1 MKIMIRAEKLSY
13 GYPQKELYKDV
24 NFHIEMGQHCALIG
38 LSGSGKS
45 SLVDMILDHEEYMYT
60 GKLHIRENAR
70 IAYVSQFPRID
81 DKDDMN
87 VYDYISSEFRQM
99 QSHIDLLCE
108 KMATGEDMETV
119 FDEYQEAIDT
129 FEGLGGNNYESTINK
144 QLQLADLMKYADLPI
159 ANLSGGEFKLVQVI
173 KEMLVMP
180 DLLIMDEPD
189 VFLDF
194 ENQNALKQLINNH
207 KGTVL
212 VITHSRFLLNHC
224 FNKIL
229 HLEDQDIRDF
239 EGTYIDYNF
248 SLLEEKI
255 DLQERAVADTLE
267 IERNNIII
275 DSLRTRASYDADA
288 ARGRALG
295 ARVKIQERLMARR
308 TEHPF
313 IYVDQPEISLITESP
328 ISEGNA
334 LEIKDLAIA
343 YDSELLKDI
352 SFNIEAGEKVALVG
366 ANGTG
371 KTSLLRMIR
380 ENNSPEIILHD
391 EMDLGYLSQNQS
403 EVLKL
408 DNNIFDEFFDLGFE
422 TYDQIREYV
431 KAYGFEGEVLEQRVS
446 SLSGGEKNIL
456 QLAKISTSNANF
468 LLLDEPTSH
477 LDIYTQLRLEDAL
490 KDYNGGF
497 IMISHDFYSII
508 NCVDRVLVVRDNGIH
523 DIKMKKF
530 KQNIYNRYFNK
541 NYLELE
547 EEKKALEMQIEE
559 LLTAHQFDDCRSVVD
574 KLEYVISK
582 MK

>member
-1 MKIMIRAEKLSY
+1 MIRAEKLSY
-13 GYPQKELYKDV
+13 GYPQKELY
-24 NFHIEMGQHCALIG
+24 NNIEFHIEQGQHCALIG

-45 SLVDMILDHEEYMYT
+45 SLVDMIMDHEEYMYT
-60 GKLHIRENAR
+60 GKLHIRENIRMAF
-70 IAYVSQFPRID
+70 VSQFPRIE
-81 DKDDMN
+81 DKTEMT
-87 VYDYISSEFRQM
+87 VYDYISMEFREM
-99 QSHIDLLCE
+99 QANIDALCE
-108 KMATGEDMETV
+108 KMATGEDMDTV
-119 FDEYQEAIDT
+119 FDEYQEAIDL
-129 FEGLGGNNYESTINK
+129 FDGLGGNNYESTINK
-144 QLQLADLMKYADLPI
+144 QLQLADLMKYSTLPI
-159 ANLSGGEFKLVQVI
+159 QNLSGGEFKLVQVI

-194 ENQNALKQLINNH
+194 ENQNALKQLINGY
-207 KGTVL
+207 KGTLL

-229 HLEDQDIRDF
+229 HLENQTINEF
-239 EGTYIDYNF
+239 EGSYIDYNF

-255 DLQERAVADTLE
+255 DLQEQAVADTAE

-275 DSLRTRASYDADA
+275 DNLRTRASYDADA

-313 IYVDQPEISLITESP
+313 IYVDQPDITLETDAPLESP
-328 ISEGNA
+328 AVVIAG
-334 LEIKDLAIA
+334 LDIA
-343 YDSELLKDI
+343 YEEALLNNV
-352 SFNIEAGEKVALVG
+352 SFQIEGTEKIALVG

-371 KTSLLRMIR
+371 KTSLLRLIR
-380 ENNSPEIILHD
+380 ENNTNAIKLNEALI
-391 EMDLGYLSQNQS
+391 LGYLSQNQGEALNES
-403 EVLKL
+403 
-408 DNNIFDEFFDLGFE
+408 NNIFDEFFELGFS
-422 TYDQIREYV
+422 TYDETREYV
-431 KAYGFEGEVLEQRVS
+431 KAYGFEGEVLEQKIS

-490 KDYNGGF
+490 KSYNGGF
-497 IMISHDFYSII
+497 LMISHDFYSIV
-508 NCVDRVLVVRDNGIH
+508 NCVDQVLVVRDNGIH
-523 DIKMKKF
+523 QIKMKKF
-530 KQNIYNRYFNK
+530 KQNIYARYFNK

-547 EEKKALEMQIEE
+547 EQKKALEMDIEAKLIE
-559 LLTAHQFDDCRSVVD
+559 NLFDEARYTTE
-574 KLEYVISK
+574 KLKTVINK

>member
-1 MKIMIRAEKLSY
+1 MIRAENLSY
-13 GYPQKELYKDV
+13 GYPQKELYNNI
-24 NFHIEMGQHCALIG
+24 NFHIEEGQHCTLIG

-45 SLVDMILDHEEYMYT
+45 SLVDMIMDHEEYMYT
-60 GKLHIRENAR
+60 GKLHIRENIR
-70 IAYVSQFPRID
+70 IAFVSQFPRIGD
-81 DKDDMN
+81 EKDIT
-87 VYDYISSEFRQM
+87 VYDYISKEFREM
-99 QSHIDLLCE
+99 QANIDALCE
-108 KMATGEDMETV
+108 KMATGEDMDTV
-119 FDEYQEAIDT
+119 FDEYQVALDR
-129 FEGLGGNNYESTINK
+129 FDGLDGNNYESTINK
-144 QLQLADLMKYADLPI
+144 QLQLADLMKYATLPI
-159 ANLSGGEFKLVQVI
+159 SNLSGGEFKLVQVI
-173 KEMLVMP
+173 KEMLIQP

-207 KGTVL
+207 KGTIL

-229 HLEDQDIRDF
+229 HLEDQKISDF

-255 DLQERAVADTLE
+255 DLQEQAVADTLE

-275 DSLRTRASYDADA
+275 DSLRTRATYDADA

-313 IYVDQPEISLITESP
+313 IYVDQPDISLETDAPLTTPSVTIE
-328 ISEGNA
+328 N
-334 LEIKDLAIA
+334 LDIA
-343 YDSELLKDI
+343 YEETLLSNV
-352 SFNIEAGEKVALVG
+352 SFQIEGTEKIAIVG

-380 ENNSPEIILHD
+380 ENNSPAIKLNEEL
-391 EMDLGYLSQNQS
+391 LLAYLSQNQG
-403 EVLKL
+403 EVLNEN
-408 DNNIFDEFFDLGFE
+408 NNIFDEFFDLGFS
-422 TYDQIREYV
+422 TYDEIREYT
-431 KAYGFEGEVLEQRVS
+431 KTYGFEGEVLEQKIS
-446 SLSGGEKNIL
+446 TLSGGEKNIL
-456 QLAKISTSNANF
+456 QLVKISTSNANF

-490 KDYNGGF
+490 INYNGGF
-497 IMISHDFYSII
+497 LIISHDFYSIV
-508 NCVDRVLVVRDNGIH
+508 NCVDQVLVVRDNGIH
-523 DIKMKKF
+523 QIKMKKF
-530 KQNIYNRYFNK
+530 KQNIYSRYFNK

-547 EEKKALEMQIEE
+547 EQKKALEMDIEAKLVE
-559 LLTAHQFDDCRSVVD
+559 NLFDEARYTAE
-574 KLEYVISK
+574 KLKTVINK